1 MVALLKIAPLYF
13 RGEENL
19 LGTLKISKRKKK
31 EKTME
36 KKYNASGNNASK
48 MV

>member
-1 MVALLKIAPLYF
+1 MKIAPLYF

-19 LGTLKISKRKKK
+19 LGTLNISKRKMK
-31 EKTME
+31 EKRME
-36 KKYNASGNNASK
+36 KKYNASGNNTSR